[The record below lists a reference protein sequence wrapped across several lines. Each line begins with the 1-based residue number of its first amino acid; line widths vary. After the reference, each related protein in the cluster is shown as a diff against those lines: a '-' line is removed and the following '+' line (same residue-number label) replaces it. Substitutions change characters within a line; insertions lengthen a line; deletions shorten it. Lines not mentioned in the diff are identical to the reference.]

1 MDREKALEDYQ
12 ERIAPL
18 IQKFHHQMGTYLREH
33 AEELEQTVK
42 GAIDEL
48 GEKMASQGKEY
59 VSYLYISMLKTDVLC
74 RSYRFLLH
82 AMNLKWYLDEETIEV
97 YFDAGNLMGPFDEL
111 WDRLEQEN
119 YGYMGAVNQ
128 YDIQHIMFG
137 QLREVDS
144 AIAHILRYRLRDWKK
159 KELFSKV
166 TLPNFWLLK
175 WGEYRDRTE
184 IILYTDQEVKEQR
197 VWKSQLKEAIFKPET
212 MVFSYWYQG
221 DYEDC
226 LITQM
231 DMRFMVME
239 ECVLKDFKFLDCNLE
254 GARFTGASLT
264 GCIFEGCNL
273 SGVDFSGCT
282 FKDVS
287 FAGSEMADAL
297 LMADSVPFLNLSP
310 EQLQAI
316 LLRRENG

>member
-1 MDREKALEDYQ
+1 MDREKALDDYR

-18 IQKFHHQMGTYLREH
+18 IQKFHHQMGTHLREH
-33 AEELEQTVK
+33 AEELEQRVK

-48 GEKMASQGKEY
+48 GEKMESQGKEY

-74 RSYRFLLH
+74 RNYRFLLH
-82 AMNLKWYLDEETIEV
+82 AMNLKWYLDEEAIEV
-97 YFDAGNLMGPFDEL
+97 YFDAGNLMEPFDEL
-111 WDRLEQEN
+111 WDGLKQEN

-166 TLPNFWLLK
+166 TLPNFWFLK

-184 IILYTDQEVKEQR
+184 IILYTDQEAKEQNVWNGQVKE
-197 VWKSQLKEAIFKPET
+197 AMHKPET
-212 MVFSYWYQG
+212 LVFSYWYQS
-221 DYEDC
+221 DYDDC
-226 LITQM
+226 AVDRL
-231 DMRFMVME
+231 DMRFIVFE
-239 ECVLKDFKFLDCNLE
+239 GCTLRDFRFVDCNLE
-254 GARFTGASLT
+254 GARFTGTSLT
-264 GCIFEGCNL
+264 GCSFEGCNL
-273 SGVDFSGCT
+273 SGADFSGCRMEN
-282 FKDVS
+282 VS
-287 FAGSEMADAL
+287 FNGSELANAFL
-297 LMADSVPFLNLSP
+297 PADSVPFLNLSP

-316 LLRRENG
+316 LLRRENE

>member
-74 RSYRFLLH
+74 RNYRFLLH

-184 IILYTDQEVKEQR
+184 IILYTDQEVDR
-197 VWKSQLKEAIFKPET
+197 KS
-212 MVFSYWYQG
+212 V
-221 DYEDC
+221 
-226 LITQM
+226 
-231 DMRFMVME
+231 V
-239 ECVLKDFKFLDCNLE
+239 
-254 GARFTGASLT
+254 
-264 GCIFEGCNL
+264 
-273 SGVDFSGCT
+273 
-282 FKDVS
+282 
-287 FAGSEMADAL
+287 
-297 LMADSVPFLNLSP
+297 
-310 EQLQAI
+310 
-316 LLRRENG
+316 